1 MRVRPATDADMPS
14 LLLGVSVFADEAYPN
29 ESVDTDR
36 VATFLRATIGN
47 PDGLV
52 AVMETDRGMFAG
64 LFVALLHRNLLTG
77 LPSMG
82 EILFYVDPEAR
93 GHGKRLLTY
102 AEDWARD
109 RGCKRATLC
118 HLETTPRL
126 ETAYRRWGYVPL
138 ERSYQKELT

>member
-1 MRVRPATDADMPS
+1 MPT
-14 LLLGVSVFADEAYPN
+14 LLLGVAVFADEAYPD
-29 ESVDTDR
+29 ETVDTDH
-36 VATFLRATIGN
+36 VATFLRATIEN

-52 AVMETDRGMFAG
+52 AVMETDRGIFAG
-64 LFVALLHRNLLTG
+64 LFVALLHLNLLTG
-77 LPSMG
+77 APSMG

-93 GHGKRLLTY
+93 GHGKKLLTY

-126 ETAYRRWGYVPL
+126 EIAYRRWGYTPL
-138 ERSYQKELT
+138 ERTYQRELT